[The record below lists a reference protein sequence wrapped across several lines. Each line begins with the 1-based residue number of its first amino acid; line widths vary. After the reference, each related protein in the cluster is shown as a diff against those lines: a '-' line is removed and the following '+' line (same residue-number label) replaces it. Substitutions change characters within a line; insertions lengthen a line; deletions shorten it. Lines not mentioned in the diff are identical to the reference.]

1 MTVTVTLP
9 HPAKELHPN
18 ARPHFMARA
27 RAKKAAR
34 QEAYF
39 AALSALRDALKPVY
53 DGEPIS
59 FAPVRYILRW
69 CYWGHMPDEDNCL
82 AACKAYL
89 DGCADAF
96 EVNDKTLSCTGIDRI
111 HEKNKRIDLIFY
123 DEKN

>member
-1 MTVTVTLP
+1 MTLTITLP

-18 ARPHFMARA
+18 ARPHFMVRA

-34 QEAYF
+34 QEAYY
-39 AALSALRDALKPVY
+39 AAIAALRDAILY

-59 FAPVRYILRW
+59 FAPTRYVLCW
-69 CYWGHMPDEDNCL
+69 YYWGHMPDEDNCL

-96 EVNDKTLSCTGIDRI
+96 EVNDKTLSCAGMDRV

-123 DEKN
+123 GEKD